1 MHSLKRLPSKTNG
14 KTQGCCD
21 RGPAE
26 FVRAHLGPL
35 TRVGADPEAKSGAD
49 SGDDDDDDGDGAAVD
64 EAAEVASRGKG
75 EHSQYSQ
82 LPYSQLVSSDNLWPL
97 CRQTSLNPKGCMR
110 TY

>member
-21 RGPAE
+21 RGPAK
-26 FVRAHLGPL
+26 FVSAHLGPL
-35 TRVGADPEAKSGAD
+35 TRVGPDPETKSGAD
-49 SGDDDDDDGDGAAVD
+49 SGDDDGDDGDDGAAVD

-82 LPYSQLVSSDNLWPL
+82 LPYSQLLL
-97 CRQTSLNPKGCMR
+97 IRLNFGTFR
-110 TY
+110 